1 MNQPP
6 GDQAMPD
13 GQSHT
18 QPVYWPRVKILLDG
32 IMERWKER
40 WGREPYPGIHE
51 YYWDTS
57 QQLAAAVL
65 SGFRAIQPGVPG
77 RETHLV
83 RSLARGVGGFG
94 KMPLQ
99 GPFLSTAEID
109 EIAAWIDAGMP
120 EGPLENTKEGG
131 C

>member
-1 MNQPP
+1 MDNGQQP
-6 GDQAMPD
+6 A
-13 GQSHT
+13 
-18 QPVYWPRVKILLDG
+18 QPVYWPRVKAILDD
-32 IMERWKER
+32 IMARWEAR

-51 YYWDTS
+51 YAWETP
-57 QQLAAAVL
+57 QQLAVAVL
-65 SGFRAIQPGVPG
+65 SGYRAIEPGVPA

-99 GPFLSTAEID
+99 R
-109 EIAAWIDAGMP
+109 
-120 EGPLENTKEGG
+120 PLLVQ